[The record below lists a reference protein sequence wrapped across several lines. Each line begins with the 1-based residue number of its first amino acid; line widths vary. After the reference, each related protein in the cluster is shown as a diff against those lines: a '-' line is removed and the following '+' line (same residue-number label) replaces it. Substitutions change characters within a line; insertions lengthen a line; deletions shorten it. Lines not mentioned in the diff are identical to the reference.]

1 MITKLRR
8 KFITAAI
15 LVVTAVIVIIVGGI
29 NVANYTNMV
38 NNSDTVIDVLLS
50 SQTVVQK
57 PPLGERPSRNP
68 TLSIGGVS
76 VETPYSSRYFKVK
89 TDASGKITEVDCSK
103 IVAITEERAI
113 ELAKGVIGGNQS
125 SGFVRIYRYKKSV
138 SNGETTY
145 LFLDVSKDIETV
157 TDFAKY
163 SVLFTLIGI
172 TAISIF
178 IIFISRVIFK
188 PVQESYEK
196 QKRFITDAGHE
207 FNTPLS
213 IISAN
218 AELIGMDLGEN
229 EWLDGIENQVA
240 KLSRLTK
247 NLVYVAKMEE
257 GEGSL
262 KMQKICYSDVL
273 VQAIEPFLSIEEG
286 ANKKIILEVEPE
298 IYVDGHEDMLNRMI
312 TLLMDNA
319 FKHSYGR
326 DIKVTL
332 KKEGKKAVLA
342 IENGCEEIAQGDLS
356 ILFERF
362 YRPPKS
368 RGKDAGGSGV
378 GLSVVQTIAEMH
390 KGKAHA
396 FSADGKSIVIKIVI

>member
-8 KFITAAI
+8 RFITAAI

-163 SVLFTLIGI
+163 SVLFVLIGI

-178 IIFISRVIFK
+178 IIFI
-188 PVQESYEK
+188 
-196 QKRFITDAGHE
+196 
-207 FNTPLS
+207 
-213 IISAN
+213 
-218 AELIGMDLGEN
+218 
-229 EWLDGIENQVA
+229 
-240 KLSRLTK
+240 
-247 NLVYVAKMEE
+247 
-257 GEGSL
+257 
-262 KMQKICYSDVL
+262 
-273 VQAIEPFLSIEEG
+273 
-286 ANKKIILEVEPE
+286 
-298 IYVDGHEDMLNRMI
+298 
-312 TLLMDNA
+312 
-319 FKHSYGR
+319 
-326 DIKVTL
+326 
-332 KKEGKKAVLA
+332 
-342 IENGCEEIAQGDLS
+342 
-356 ILFERF
+356 
-362 YRPPKS
+362 
-368 RGKDAGGSGV
+368 
-378 GLSVVQTIAEMH
+378 
-390 KGKAHA
+390 
-396 FSADGKSIVIKIVI
+396 